1 MTSKQLI
8 PVTRQNIATRRDFD
22 NPVLSLWRDADSLFD
37 SFFGGLGYEPLAV
50 GFTAFNPT
58 LDVTESDKEIR
69 VLAELPGM
77 DGKDINV
84 SLYGDTLMITG
95 EKRAE
100 SEQKGKDYHHVERS
114 YGSFSR
120 TIQLPAEAATN
131 RITAE
136 LKKGVLTIVLPKL
149 ARAVESTRKVK
160 IKVA

>member
-8 PVTRQNIATRRDFD
+8 PVTRQNIATRRDID
-22 NPVLSLWRDADSLFD
+22 NPVLSLWRDTDSLFD

-50 GFTAFNPT
+50 GFMDFNPT
-58 LDVTESDKEIR
+58 IDVTESDKEIR

-77 DGKDINV
+77 DEKDINV
-84 SLYGDTLMITG
+84 SLYRDTLMITG

-100 SEQKGKDYHHVERS
+100 SEQKGKDYHHVERT

-120 TIQLPAEAATN
+120 TIQLPAEAATTK
-131 RITAE
+131 ITAE
-136 LKKGVLTIVLPKL
+136 LKKGVLTIVLPKS
-149 ARAVESTRKVK
+149 ARAAESTRKVK